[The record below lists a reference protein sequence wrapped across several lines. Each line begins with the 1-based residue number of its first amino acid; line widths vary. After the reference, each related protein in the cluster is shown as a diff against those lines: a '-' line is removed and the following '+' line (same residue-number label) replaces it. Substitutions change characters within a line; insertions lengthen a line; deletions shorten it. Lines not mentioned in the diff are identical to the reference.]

1 MDLYQTAILQLKA
14 KLEECLKE
22 KETVLNER
30 KKVVEENNQFKN
42 EELVKLDLLSSLELD
57 EDFLKV
63 FSNHRVLKT
72 LLKLIFEA
80 IVLATVI
87 FGGAYLIFGDLPIVE
102 GSIFYSSC
110 WITVI
115 VGSIV
120 VDIVESLP
128 YYKNKKRVEKLH
140 TLEEIKKEK
149 ENLKQEIKQVQKQIS
164 MNDNIVK
171 QIDEKITKLE
181 GVIQGI
187 ENILD
192 IILKER
198 EASIELLI
206 DNNPSIEASLNDS
219 FQENPEVLKLMRDKK
234 KKIKY

>member
-87 FGGAYLIFGDLPIVE
+87 LGGTYFIFGNPAIA
-102 GSIFYSSC
+102 GPGFYPSF
-110 WITVI
+110 WAVL
-115 VGSIV
+115 VGGGILTC
-120 VDIVESLP
+120 IGTSLP
-128 YYKNKKRVEKLH
+128 YYKKKKRIEEVH
-140 TLEEIKKEK
+140 TLEEIKSEK
-149 ENLKQEIKQVQKQIS
+149 ENLKQEIKEMQKQVRL
-164 MNDNIVK
+164 NDTIVK
-171 QIDEKITKLE
+171 QIDGKITKLE
-181 GVIQGI
+181 GVIQRI
-187 ENILD
+187 EKVLD
-192 IILKER
+192 TLLKNR
-198 EASIELLI
+198 EAAVNLI
-206 DNNPSIEASLNDS
+206 IHDNPSIEESLNES
-219 FQENPEVLKLMRDKK
+219 FQNSESVLKLVREIEKEEK
-234 KKIKY
+234 